1 MNLLPHLV
9 RRRGCL
15 RWGLHRALPSLF
27 AVAIVGLAPLA
38 HAGEPPALVGRIA
51 EFQGEVSLLPAG
63 ASSWIAASL
72 NRPIT
77 IGDRLWVPPGGRA
90 DIVAGPDAIRLGPGT
105 DLTVLDLREQ
115 DVQLSLSQGTAQL
128 QVRAFGPDQRVEVDT
143 PNLAFQ
149 LQSAGD
155 MRLDVNPAADTTT
168 ATLRAGQGAAYG
180 ESAAPY
186 AVEAGQRARFAGQN
200 LTVVAAEDN
209 PPADAFDQWV
219 AQLNARED
227 ASISARYVSPW
238 VTGYQGLDAWGEW
251 AQSPQYG
258 PVWYPRVAPGWVPY
272 RNGHWAWVPPWGW
285 TWIAAEPWGFAP
297 FHYGRWAWV
306 GSAWAWVP
314 GPVVVRP
321 VYAPALV
328 AFVGAAPG
336 VTFSFGVA
344 GGAPAVGWFPL
355 GPGQIY
361 RPPYAYTPAYLVE
374 VNRCTPI
381 SDRDHDWINVRREL
395 DPRRLPPHALTLVP
409 RTAFVQGLPVQDH
422 VHRLA
427 ALPAHILPLAT
438 APDAH
443 PLAASVTAGARPMP
457 WPTGFRPRP
466 VLATR
471 EPGPLPQ
478 RSGMPEAD
486 GLRPPGTYRVLP
498 ANNTSP
504 ERVPV
509 RIVPVPVQRPFP
521 RQPVTPPSMRLG
533 QLPAAEPSPRPQP
546 GLQPQPGESGRS
558 ESPRVFIPQPRSPLA
573 AQPQAPRPP
582 LQTLEP
588 AQRDRGF
595 SRPMPHFPEHPAQR
609 FDQRHEPRLEQPG
622 FAPPPGP
629 RPSGFPAPERG
640 AGPPSPIERPG
651 EAPQRL
657 ERPAPELRQHVQPEF
672 QPHFRA
678 LAPGFEPSSRGEAGR
693 SGRPEGVPERGSERR
708 APPPGAPQGVPGPL
722 QRAGMAP
729 P

>member
-1 MNLLPHLV
+1 MHALAHLIRRPGRLPWSV
-9 RRRGCL
+9 
-15 RWGLHRALPSLF
+15 HRALPCLF
-27 AVAIVGLAPLA
+27 ALAVAGLAPLA
-38 HAGEPPALVGRIA
+38 HAAEPPALVGRIA
-51 EFQGEVSLLPAG
+51 AFQGEVSLLPAS

-115 DVQLSLSQGTAQL
+115 DVQLSLAQGTAQL
-128 QVRAFGPDQRVEVDT
+128 QVRAFGPDQRVDVDT
-143 PNLAFQ
+143 PNLAFR
-149 LQSAGD
+149 LSSAGD
-155 MRLDVNPAADTTT
+155 LRLDVSPAADTTT
-168 ATLRAGQGAAYG
+168 ATLRAGQGVAYG

-186 AVEAGQRARFAGQN
+186 AVEAGQRVRFAGQD
-200 LTVVAAEDN
+200 LAVVAAEDS

-219 AQLNARED
+219 MQLNARDD

-251 AQSPQYG
+251 TQSPQYG
-258 PVWYPRVAPGWVPY
+258 PIWYPRVAPGWVPY

-314 GPVVVRP
+314 GPAVVRP

-336 VTFSFGVA
+336 VTFAFGMA

-361 RPPYAYTPAYLVE
+361 RPSYAYTPAYLVA

-381 SDRDHDWINVRREL
+381 SDREHDGINVRREF
-395 DPRRLPPHALTLVP
+395 DPRHLPPRALTLVP
-409 RTAFVQGLPVQDH
+409 RTTFVQGLPVQDH
-422 VHRLA
+422 VHH
-427 ALPAHILPLAT
+427 LPALQARILPLAT

-443 PLAASVTAGARPMP
+443 PLAASVIAGARPMP
-457 WPTGFRPRP
+457 WPAGFRSRP

-478 RSGMPEAD
+478 RFSVPEAG
-486 GLRPPGTYRVLP
+486 GLQPPGGYRDHRPNGAV
-498 ANNTSP
+498 P

-509 RIVPVPVQRPFP
+509 RIVSIPAQRPFP
-521 RQPVTPPSMRLG
+521 RQTAMPQAVRPGQPPV
-533 QLPAAEPSPRPQP
+533 AEPSPGPRLGPHRP
-546 GLQPQPGESGRS
+546 PGESGR
-558 ESPRVFIPQPRSPLA
+558 PAVPYGVVPQP
-573 AQPQAPRPP
+573 QTPRPP
-582 LQTLEP
+582 QQGLEP
-588 AQRDRGF
+588 GQPQRRF
-595 SRPMPHFPEHPAQR
+595 SRPVPGVPEHPAQR
-609 FDQRHEPRLEQPG
+609 LGPHPSQRPEPRLETPG
-622 FAPPPGP
+622 FAPPP
-629 RPSGFPAPERG
+629 SGLAVPERG
-640 AGPPSPIERPG
+640 AGPSLPVVRQGIG
-651 EAPQRL
+651 PQRF
-657 ERPAPELRQHVQPEF
+657 ERPAPEGQRRLPPEGQPS
-672 QPHFRA
+672 FRGPM
-678 LAPGFEPSSRGEAGR
+678 PGYEPGSPGEAGR
-693 SGRPEGVPERGSERR
+693 GFEGN
-708 APPPGAPQGVPGPL
+708 APRGVPGPL

>member
-1 MNLLPHLV
+1 MNPLPRCV
-9 RRRGCL
+9 RRLRSL
-15 RWGLHRALPSLF
+15 RWIVYRALPSLF
-27 AVAIVGLAPLA
+27 RLAIIGLAPLA

-51 EFQGEVSLLPAG
+51 AFQGEVSLLPAG
-63 ASSWIAASL
+63 ASNWIAAGL

-90 DIVAGPDAIRLGPGT
+90 DIVAGPDAIRLGSNT

-128 QVRAFGPDQRVEVDT
+128 QVRAFGPDRRVEVDT

-155 MRLDVNPAADTTT
+155 MRLDVSPAADTTT
-168 ATLRAGQGAAYG
+168 ATLRTGQGTAYG
-180 ESAAPY
+180 ESAVPY
-186 AVEAGQRARFAGQN
+186 AVEAWQRVRFAGQD

-209 PPADAFDQWV
+209 PPTDAFDQWV
-219 AQLNARED
+219 TQLNARED

-314 GPVVVRP
+314 GPAVVRP
-321 VYAPALV
+321 MYAPALV

-344 GGAPAVGWFPL
+344 GGVPAVGWFPL

-361 RPPYAYTPAYLVE
+361 RPPYAYTPAYLVA

-381 SDRDHDWINVRREL
+381 NDRNHDGINVRREL
-395 DPRRLPPHALTLVP
+395 DPRHLPPHALTLVP
-409 RTAFVQGLPVQDH
+409 RTTFVQGLPVQDH
-422 VHRLA
+422 VHH
-427 ALPAHILPLAT
+427 LPVLQTRILPLT
-438 APDAH
+438 PAPDAH

-457 WPTGFRPRP
+457 WPAGFRPRP

-478 RSGMPEAD
+478 RFSVPEVG
-486 GLRPPGTYRVLP
+486 GLQPPGGYRGHPLS
-498 ANNTSP
+498 NTAP

-521 RQPVTPPSMRLG
+521 RQTAMPPSMRPG
-533 QLPAAEPSPRPQP
+533 QAPGAELSPRPQSS
-546 GLQPQPGESGRS
+546 LQTQPGEHGRS
-558 ESPRVFIPQPRSPLA
+558 AWPFVFVPQP
-573 AQPQAPRPP
+573 QTPRPP
-582 LQTLEP
+582 QQALEP
-588 AQRDRGF
+588 GQRDRRF
-595 SRPMPHFPEHPAQR
+595 SRPSPDVSERPVQR
-609 FDQRHEPRLEQPG
+609 FDQHRDQRSGPGLE
-622 FAPPPGP
+622 PPGLQVP
-629 RPSGFPAPERG
+629 GRG
-640 AGPPSPIERPG
+640 AGPPPSIERPG
-651 EAPQRL
+651 QAPQRF
-657 ERPAPELRQHVQPEF
+657 ERPAPAWRQHLPPQGQAQVRGP
-672 QPHFRA
+672 
-678 LAPGFEPSSRGEAGR
+678 LPGYEPSPRGEAGR
-693 SGRPEGVPERGSERR
+693 SGGPVGAFGRGFEGN
-708 APPPGAPQGVPGPL
+708 APQGVPGPL